1 MPYSTLVSG
10 TTITAA
16 WGNANVRDQVVTPFA
31 TAAARSSAITSPV
44 EGMLSYRADGDIFEG
59 YVNSGWVAIPT
70 DVQFSYC
77 TADKSVTSSTATQ
90 TPNGM
95 NFLAVATGAYIV
107 DLTLFYAAGGT
118 GDFTPIWSLPAGAT
132 IRHAPINVPATILT
146 AGDVDCNVV
155 MHQDTTANPG
165 VNMTFGGANTAPGT
179 LAKLFAYVKTTG
191 TAGTVQFAFHQ
202 SVSDATATTL
212 HEGSWLW
219 AKRVA

>member
-1 MPYSTLVSG
+1 MPYTTVVSG

-16 WGNANVRDQVVTPFA
+16 WSNANVRDQVVTPFA

-59 YVNSGWVAIPT
+59 YVNSGWVGIPT

-107 DLTLFYAAGGT
+107 DLTLFYAAGTT
-118 GDFTPIWSLPAGAT
+118 GDFVPIWSLPAGAT
-132 IRHAPINVPATILT
+132 IRQFPINVVSTILT
-146 AGDVDCNVV
+146 SGDTDTNVS
-155 MHQDTTANPG
+155 MHQDTTASP
-165 VNMTFGGANTAPGT
+165 VMVFGGDNATPGT
-179 LAKLFAYVKTTG
+179 GAKMFAYVKTTG
-191 TAGTVQFAFHQ
+191 TAGTVQFGFHQ

-212 HEGSWLW
+212 HEGSFLW